1 MGITY
6 WLVPVLRRRGLWNKR
21 LALTQAWLWFFGMTL
36 FSFALHDLGMLGMP
50 RRSMISLATYVQPSW
65 RGVMPLVAI
74 GGSVMFLSAM
84 LYFLNL
90 LMTQNWRGLRYR
102 DTGYH
107 EKVLKNQRS
116 CIFWKVSK
124 PQNIQEPA
132 TCGDAHAYPEPY
144 TTFSLPSSPFFA
156 ARKRDTLSSSA
167 GS

>member
-1 MGITY
+1 MRDAIRDVVGGNS
-6 WLVPVLRRRGLWNKR
+6 GLWR
-21 LALTQAWLWFFGMTL
+21 ELSRVTRDAIASIETQ
-36 FSFALHDLGMLGMP
+36 
-50 RRSMISLATYVQPSW
+50 
-65 RGVMPLVAI
+65 VAVADDASI
-74 GGSVMFLSAM
+74 EFPDTT
-84 LYFLNL
+84 NI
-90 LMTQNWRGLRYR
+90 TQNWRGLRYR